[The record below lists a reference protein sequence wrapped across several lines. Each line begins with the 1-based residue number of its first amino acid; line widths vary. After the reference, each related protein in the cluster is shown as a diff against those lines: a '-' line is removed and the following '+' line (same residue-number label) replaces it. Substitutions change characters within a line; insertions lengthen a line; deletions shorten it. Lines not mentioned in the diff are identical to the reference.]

1 MLTERRGALLVAAAL
16 CGVVATAVAAPAAS
30 APLPASGDTASA
42 SPVADVVPATAPAP
56 RGYDELVALYEEF
69 RRLVVPSVVDGV
81 PDYSP
86 AAIERQARALA
97 QLRTRLAA
105 IDDRA
110 WPIEHRADHL
120 LVLAEMRGLEFNH
133 RVLQP
138 WRKDPAFYSTTNLGF
153 GPKMHGAFAVP
164 TLPLSADAAAKL
176 GANLRNVPAI
186 LERARANLTD
196 ARGDLARLAIAQK
209 AIERNVYERLAQDAK
224 RHHPELVAPAE
235 RARDATAKFQA
246 WLEEIAPRLP
256 QHGGVGREHY
266 DWYLRHVLLFP
277 YTWEEIRTIG
287 EREYQRSLVFL
298 KLEEHRN
305 RATPM
310 PQPLAT
316 LDEFMRRQNDADAD
330 LLAFLERQ
338 NVMTVP
344 EFLKPPGEGP
354 YILPEERDPSRPG
367 LFDPPVNPHFFF
379 QASFRDPR
387 PLRAHNVPGH
397 YYDGLLRE
405 RDRRPI
411 RGQPRLFFVDGI
423 RVEGWAFYLEE
434 MTQQVGF
441 LEQRPKTRE
450 INYILQTK
458 RAARVLPELMMHANE
473 WLYEDALESLT
484 TRTPTWMGPR
494 DPIARFDIEL
504 YLRQP
509 GYGVGYY
516 LGKVELEKLFADVAA
531 ARGSKFDLKAFHDEF
546 LAAGRVPISLIRW
559 QMTGRDDEIAKMR

>member
-1 MLTERRGALLVAAAL
+1 MVRVACVVSCVAWLAWAAA
-16 CGVVATAVAAPAAS
+16 GPAAAAAQTSAPGTSAAAPAAAAS
-30 APLPASGDTASA
+30 APDAAA
-42 SPVADVVPATAPAP
+42 EA
-56 RGYDELVALYEEF
+56 RGYDSLVALYGDF
-69 RRLVVPSVVDGV
+69 RALVVPALVEGV

-86 AAIERQARALA
+86 PAIEKQAAALA
-97 QLRTRLAA
+97 KLRERLAA
-105 IDDRA
+105 IDDRE
-110 WPIEHRADHL
+110 WPIARRADYM

-164 TLPLSADAAAKL
+164 ALPLPAAEVPVLARRL
-176 GANLRNVPAI
+176 GAVPAI
-186 LERARANLTD
+186 LAQARANLTD

-209 AIERNVYERLAQDAK
+209 RIERNVYERLAKDAAG
-224 RHHPELVAPAE
+224 RHPQLVAPAE
-235 RARDATAKFQA
+235 RARDATDRFIA
-246 WLEEIAPRLP
+246 WLEEAAPGLP

-277 YTWEEIRTIG
+277 YTWDEIRTIG
-287 EREYQRSLVFL
+287 EREFQRSLVFL

-310 PQPLAT
+310 PEPLDT

-330 LLAFLERQ
+330 LLAFLDREQ
-338 NVMTVP
+338 VMTVP
-344 EFLKPPGEGP
+344 EFLKVPGEGP

-367 LFDPPVNPHFFF
+367 LFDPPVRPHFFF

-397 YYDGLLRE
+397 YYDGLLHA
-405 RDRRPI
+405 RDDRPI
-411 RGQPRLFFVDGI
+411 RGESRLFFVDGI
-423 RVEGWAFYLEE
+423 RSEGWAFYLEE

-473 WLYEDALESLT
+473 WLYEDALRSLT

-531 ARGSKFDLKAFHDEF
+531 ARGTKFDLKSFHDEF
-546 LAAGRVPISLIRW
+546 LAAGRMPISLIRW
-559 QMTGRDDEIAKMR
+559 QMTGRDDEIQKMR